1 MNFAFYEKTVGKILP
16 FFFLVKNEYEAYRR
30 DYF

>member
-1 MNFAFYEKTVGKILP
+1 VNFAFYEKTVGKILP
-16 FFFLVKNEYEAYRR
+16 FFLVKNEYEAYRR